1 MKIPWPLYLAWKQLF
16 PSQRKFSFFS
26 LLAVVGVAL
35 GVNVMIVV
43 VAFMKG
49 FQHKFREDII
59 DAQGHA
65 RAFPL
70 RQPKQWQA
78 IRQELINNPQID
90 SASSYIQGPVLL
102 QNRNDQSIPFAM
114 GLDPAELPQVLP
126 LDEFLQRGHSA
137 MDAKDTLDVTPV
149 PTTEKLADDVIFVSR
164 YVANRLGTAGC
175 YFRMSE
181 GEQEKQQMD
190 EGQGVVVERLD
201 SLVPSGSGPS
211 NI

>member
-70 RQPKQWQA
+70 RQPKQWQT
-78 IRQELINNPQID
+78 IRQELIKNPQID

-114 GLDPAELPQVLP
+114 GLDPAELPQVCLWTS
-126 LDEFLQRGHSA
+126 FSSV
-137 MDAKDTLDVTPV
+137 VTPRWMQKMHWMLLLC
-149 PTTEKLADDVIFVSR
+149 PPRKSW
-164 YVANRLGTAGC
+164 
-175 YFRMSE
+175 
-181 GEQEKQQMD
+181 QMM
-190 EGQGVVVERLD
+190 
-201 SLVPSGSGPS
+201 
-211 NI
+211 